1 MSGLKTGVE
10 NYIFWSEIRLR
21 IWRTG
26 RHTPTKNSQGYPP
39 IRSLFKIARTVV
51 SLTNVAIWHDSIQG
65 RFCDENSLRNCNET
79 LQTWFGAFM
88 SHFSCAVTI
97 VIFFLELIK
106 FFDIDIVSQHEISGR
121 VSII

>member
-21 IWRTG
+21 IRGTE

-39 IRSLFKIARTVV
+39 ICSLFKIARTVV

-79 LQTWFGAFM
+79 LQTWFGAFYE
-88 SHFSCAVTI
+88 S
-97 VIFFLELIK
+97 FFLRCHNRD
-106 FFDIDIVSQHEISGR
+106 FFFLN
-121 VSII
+121 